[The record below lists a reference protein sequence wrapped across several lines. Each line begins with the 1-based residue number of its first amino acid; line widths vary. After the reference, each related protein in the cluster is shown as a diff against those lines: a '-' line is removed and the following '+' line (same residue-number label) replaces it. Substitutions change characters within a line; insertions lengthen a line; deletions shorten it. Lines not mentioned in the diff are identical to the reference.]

1 MQRVVISRRIFPAL
15 VADLQ
20 RDFDVRANQD
30 DVGWNATELASA
42 LSDADG
48 ALLTAGDRIDEALLA
63 QCPRLKV
70 VANIAV
76 GINNLDLAACTR
88 HGVLATN
95 TPDVLNEA
103 TADHAWALLL
113 AAARRVGESE
123 RWLRAGLWKRWTFE
137 MFTGA
142 EVGGTTLGI
151 LGMGRIGRAIARR
164 ASGFSMPVIYHNR
177 TRLPPD
183 LEGGARHVA
192 LPELLRTS
200 DHLVLVVPYSADVHH
215 LIDAAALAQMKP
227 TAVLIN
233 IARGGVVDDR
243 ALVAALRDGKIAAAG
258 LDVFENEPALHPGLL
273 ELENVVM
280 TPHIASSTRATRT
293 AMAQLAMTNLRAALA
308 GQVPPSLVNPE
319 VLQNRRR

>member
-63 QCPRLKV
+63 QCPRLKA

-177 TRLPPD
+177 TRLPAD

-192 LPELLRTS
+192 LPELLRAS
-200 DHLVLVVPYSADVHH
+200 DHLVLVVPYSPEVHH
-215 LIDAAALAQMKP
+215 LIDGAALAQMKP

>member
-1 MQRVVISRRIFPAL
+1 VPRVVVSRRIFPAL
-15 VADLQ
+15 VAELQ
-20 RDFDVRANQD
+20 REFDVRANQD
-30 DVGWNATELASA
+30 DVGWNASELASA

-164 ASGFSMPVIYHNR
+164 ATGFSMPVIYHNR
-177 TRLPPD
+177 TRLPAD
-183 LEGGARHVA
+183 LEVGARHVD
-192 LPELLRTS
+192 LSELLRES
-200 DHLVLVVPYSADVHH
+200 DHLVLVVPYSPEVHH
-215 LIDAAALAQMKP
+215 IIDAAALAQMKP

-243 ALVAALRDGKIAAAG
+243 ALVAALRDGHIAAAG

-273 ELENVVM
+273 ELEKVVL

-293 AMAQLAMTNLRAALA
+293 AMARLAMTNLRVALA

>member
-1 MQRVVISRRIFPAL
+1 MPRVVVSRRIFPAL
-15 VADLQ
+15 IAELQ
-20 RDFDVRANQD
+20 REFDVRANQD
-30 DVGWNATELASA
+30 DVGWNASELAAA
-42 LSDADG
+42 LDDADG
-48 ALLTAGDRIDEALLA
+48 ALLTAGDRVDEALLA

-164 ASGFSMPVIYHNR
+164 ATGFSMPVIYHNR
-177 TRLPPD
+177 TRLPAN

-192 LPELLRTS
+192 LPDLLRES
-200 DHLVLVVPYSADVHH
+200 DHLVLVVPYSQEVHH

-227 TAVLIN
+227 TAVLVN

-243 ALVAALRDGKIAAAG
+243 ALVAALRNGLIAAAG

-273 ELENVVM
+273 ELENVVL

-293 AMAQLAMTNLRAALA
+293 AMAQLAMSNLRAALA